1 MNVADREFCKK
12 LREQEVELRD
22 RNTVLRVSASGK
34 VNVSPL
40 FASPLTGQ
48 NFEQFVKGTMNEKIR
63 AFRKSFEL
71 GGRGQA
77 AAPVAHDL
85 NRPRKQKAST
95 PIIIISSS
103 PTSLIT
109 MWNVKKFLEDGQ

>member
-1 MNVADREFCKK
+1 MIV
-12 LREQEVELRD
+12 
-22 RNTVLRVSASGK
+22 T
-34 VNVSPL
+34 
-40 FASPLTGQ
+40 PLTWQ

-63 AFRKSFEL
+63 AFRKSFEA
-71 GGRGQA
+71 GGRAQA
-77 AAPVAHDL
+77 AAPAAHDL

-109 MWNVKKFLEDGQ
+109 MWNVRKFLEDGV